1 MQEEVENRTVNL
13 AVSTTK
19 LTARVLARAF
29 RFYIAH
35 RSHKR
40 AQKKMTNQ
48 SKEGKQTVED
58 LMKSGVSTDKI
69 ELPEGSAKDFCR
81 LAKKMGVDYAI
92 RKDKTKDPP
101 RYIVFF
107 KAKDTEVLDQVV
119 KEYVNKTK
127 EKQDRASV
135 KEQLKAE
142 KAAAKAEKAKKK
154 TKVKKRRKE
163 RVEGR

>member
-40 AQKKMTNQ
+40 SQKKMTKKT
-48 SKEGKQTVED
+48 KEGKQTVED

-69 ELPEGSAKDFCR
+69 ELPDGSAKGFCR

-119 KEYVNKTK
+119 KEYVNKNK
-127 EKQDRASV
+127 EKQDKASV

>member
-40 AQKKMTNQ
+40 AQKKIANS
-48 SKEGKQTVED
+48 SKECKQTVED

-69 ELPEGSAKDFCR
+69 ELPEGSAKDFCK

-107 KAKDTEVLDQVV
+107 KAKDADAI
-119 KEYVNKTK
+119 NKK
-127 EKQDRASV
+127 
-135 KEQLKAE
+135 LL
-142 KAAAKAEKAKKK
+142 
-154 TKVKKRRKE
+154 E
-163 RVEGR
+163 RYRD